1 MSHSQ
6 LVSSYILLEEVVSKL
21 KLPEVKM
28 GRFESLTPMF
38 QKINLRKTNRIC
50 YSKSRVM
57 GFLRSSNK
65 EIKKM
70 NNDKVGAPFQ
80 YSDSYVQ
87 FLAFLKIGL
96 KIPYRMV

>member
-1 MSHSQ
+1 
-6 LVSSYILLEEVVSKL
+6 
-21 KLPEVKM
+21 
-28 GRFESLTPMF
+28 
-38 QKINLRKTNRIC
+38 
-50 YSKSRVM
+50 M

-65 EIKKM
+65 EIKI

-80 YSDSYVQ
+80 YSDCYVQ

>member
-1 MSHSQ
+1 M
-6 LVSSYILLEEVVSKL
+6 
-21 KLPEVKM
+21 
-28 GRFESLTPMF
+28 
-38 QKINLRKTNRIC
+38 
-50 YSKSRVM
+50 
-57 GFLRSSNK
+57 SSNE

-96 KIPYRMV
+96 KIPYRMVRYST

>member
-1 MSHSQ
+1 LHNQIMSHSQ
-6 LVSSYILLEEVVSKL
+6 LVSSYISKL